1 MLDLFQGFSTFAVFL
16 AIAAVGFL
24 FLLISLIFGEIFDH
38 LGDGADHDMDHGA
51 DHGDHGG
58 PSFFSP
64 RVMSV
69 FITAFG
75 GTGAIASHYGASTLA
90 ASGIGSVSGVC
101 FATVI
106 YYFAKFLFSQQA
118 TTEVK
123 ATDVVGQTARV
134 VVGIPKDGVGQVR
147 CRVGDELLDK
157 IARSE
162 SGEPIPEN
170 TPVRVEQVLGEII
183 IVKRI

>member
-1 MLDLFQGFSTFAVFL
+1 VFDLSQGFSSFAVFL
-16 AIAAVGFL
+16 AIAALGFL
-24 FLLISLIFGEIFDH
+24 FLLISLIFGEIFEH
-38 LGDGADHDMDHGA
+38 FGDGADHDLDH
-51 DHGDHGG
+51 DMDHGG
-58 PSFFSP
+58 PGFFSP

-75 GTGAIASHYGASTLA
+75 GTGAIAAHYGASTLA
-90 ASGIGSVSGVC
+90 SSGIGAISGML
-101 FATVI
+101 FATLI
-106 YYFAKFLFSQQA
+106 FYFAKFLYSQQA
-118 TTEVK
+118 TTQVK
-123 ATDVVGQTARV
+123 ATDVIGQTARV
-134 VVGIPKDGVGQVR
+134 VIGIPKDGVGQVR

-162 SGEPIPEN
+162 NGEPIPEN